1 MNQEFS
7 DEIDLRQLAR
17 SVRDFLRSNSRIL
30 VLFALIGS
38 ALGLA
43 GFFLIPPRYESQ
55 LVLQSDI
62 LTDYFSNRIAE
73 NFDRLIEEKNFAVLG
88 QRLSLEEG
96 EAKTLRNISI
106 ETVVHESTQGEELAK
121 MTIMARV
128 TDLGVLP
135 KLQSGLL
142 SYLRNIDFVKVRV
155 RQREERYQ
163 NLIGQLEKEIRSL
176 DSLKL
181 KLLDRKGS
189 SGVSGAGLVFVD
201 PTNIYGKLVE
211 LHERRIQY
219 KNALELHD
227 SVQIME
233 GFTPFN
239 KPVFPKLS
247 LMLVLGFALG
257 IVTGLSVSVG
267 KILFYSSA
275 P

>member
-17 SVRDFLRSNSRIL
+17 SVRDFIRSNSRIL
-30 VLFALIGS
+30 VLFALAGS

-62 LTDYFSNRIAE
+62 LTDHFSKRITE

-88 QRLSLEEG
+88 QRLSLDED
-96 EAKTLRNISI
+96 EAKALRNISI
-106 ETVVHESTQGEELAK
+106 ETVVQQSIQGEELAK
-121 MTIMARV
+121 MTITARV

-163 NLIGQLEKEIRSL
+163 DLIGQLEKEIRSL

-181 KLLDRKGS
+181 KLLDRKGN
-189 SGVSGAGLVFVD
+189 GVSGAGLVFVD

-257 IVTGLSVSVG
+257 LVTGLTVSVG